1 MFFGGYVGIQKD
13 DLPLP
18 DKLERIK
25 SLLDV
30 AFSPL
35 VCDVI
40 NESHMHS
47 RGNETHY
54 KVIVVTD
61 GFNGLGRVKR
71 HQKVY
76 AALGELMG
84 QIHALA
90 IHAYTPDEWTE
101 IDAVH
106 ESPICSGGSKFDR

>member
-1 MFFGGYVGIQKD
+1 MQDQINAALVA
-13 DLPLP
+13 
-18 DKLERIK
+18 
-25 SLLDV
+25 

-47 RGNETHY
+47 RGTETHY
-54 KVIVVTD
+54 KAVIVSD
-61 GFNGLGRVKR
+61 AFDSLGQVKR

-76 AALGELMG
+76 AALGDIMT

-90 IHAYTPDEWTE
+90 IHTYTPNEWSE
-101 IDAVH
+101 NASVH
-106 ESPICSGGSKFDR
+106 ESPVCLGGSKFDR